1 MGGTESL
8 YGEPLEETGRRLR
21 AAVQAATGL
30 SVSIGGGTSK
40 LVAKVAVEVAKPG
53 AGGDGVHVVPPGTEE
68 AFMTRFAL
76 GDLPFVGP
84 KLQERLARNGLRTVA
99 DARAWDEEALSG
111 LLGAR
116 TGRWLWAW
124 VRGIDDRAVAERAE
138 QKSVGR
144 EDTFPRD
151 LHDDVDLE
159 RELLRLV
166 GKVCADLRGDGL
178 RARTITVKVRDADFV
193 TRQAAR
199 TLPAPVE
206 SDRAVGAVAREL
218 FQRLRRTRRVGVRLV
233 GVTLSQFGEAAAAE
247 QLALFDDVAESLA
260 EAPAP
265 PVESE
270 RDRRLA
276 HTLDAIRERFGRE
289 MIGPAALRPP
299 ARRGEE
305 G

>member
-1 MGGTESL
+1 
-8 YGEPLEETGRRLR
+8 
-21 AAVQAATGL
+21 
-30 SVSIGGGTSK
+30 
-40 LVAKVAVEVAKPG
+40 
-53 AGGDGVHVVPPGTEE
+53 
-68 AFMTRFAL
+68 MTRFAL

-84 KLQERLARNGLRTVA
+84 KLQERLARNGLRSVA
-99 DARAWDEEALSG
+99 DARAWDEDALSG
-111 LLGAR
+111 LLGPR

-124 VRGIDDRAVAERAE
+124 VRGIDDRPVAERAE

-151 LHDDVDLE
+151 LHDDVDIE

-199 TLPAPVE
+199 TLPDALE

-218 FQRLRRTRRVGVRLV
+218 LQRLRRTRRVGVRLV
-233 GVTLSQFGEAAAAE
+233 GVTLSHFGDAAAPA
-247 QLALFDDVAESLA
+247 QLALFDDDLPATPES
-260 EAPAP
+260 PAP

-289 MIGPAALRPP
+289 VIGPAALRPP
-299 ARRGEE
+299 AGRDGVR
-305 G
+305 